1 MASGVG
7 VEGLVKELK
16 AIARRR
22 LSGPLLVNAL
32 NCLSDE
38 DVVKVAARKFRGDPF
53 EPWLIRIFLYQR
65 CIASC
70 LGDHGGLDSD

>member
-7 VEGLVKELK
+7 VEGLVRELK
-16 AIARRR
+16 AVARRR
-22 LSGPLLVNAL
+22 LSGLMLVNAL

-38 DVVKVAARKFRGDPF
+38 DVVKVALRKFRGDPF

-65 CIASC
+65 CIAPC